1 MNTARDDLNRREFL
15 GIGVGL
21 GVALAAGGL
30 CDWTIERALAEPV
43 DKLAENIPA
52 TVLGRT
58 GWKTK
63 IVGLGT
69 IFRPESK
76 WTMKESD
83 ELLNSLIDLGINV
96 FEIGVVYGES
106 EERFGRVV
114 TKDRRDKLFISS
126 KSTKI
131 TKEGFMKDLEAS
143 LVKLRTDHVD
153 CYMLHNYSTF
163 IEFDRVMGPG
173 GGFEALLEAQKQGK
187 TRFIGMTSHG
197 CPTIMAGMRSQKFDL
212 FVLPF
217 NAAHR
222 EFNRAL
228 TLASKLNAGTLIMK
242 PLGGAGLLKHDPK
255 DATQLPDVLT
265 VQECL
270 SYILSH
276 KGATI
281 AIPNMSTPEH
291 VKGVIAA
298 AAMFKPLTDSQLR
311 EIEAKAARIA
321 GGVCSQCPKPCEAA
335 CPNSVPISYMMSA
348 AQEMRRLGYD
358 NRRHGD
364 RYAVLEH
371 DYQDCDGCGECEKAC
386 PKNFAIRKEI
396 EKYDKTYRESRFAT
410 VLQFDKIYR

>member
-83 ELLNSLIDLGINV
+83 DLLNSLIDIGINV

-163 IEFDRVMGPG
+163 
-173 GGFEALLEAQKQGK
+173 
-187 TRFIGMTSHG
+187 
-197 CPTIMAGMRSQKFDL
+197 
-212 FVLPF
+212 
-217 NAAHR
+217 
-222 EFNRAL
+222 
-228 TLASKLNAGTLIMK
+228 
-242 PLGGAGLLKHDPK
+242 
-255 DATQLPDVLT
+255 
-265 VQECL
+265 
-270 SYILSH
+270 
-276 KGATI
+276 
-281 AIPNMSTPEH
+281 
-291 VKGVIAA
+291 
-298 AAMFKPLTDSQLR
+298 
-311 EIEAKAARIA
+311 
-321 GGVCSQCPKPCEAA
+321 
-335 CPNSVPISYMMSA
+335 
-348 AQEMRRLGYD
+348 
-358 NRRHGD
+358 
-364 RYAVLEH
+364 
-371 DYQDCDGCGECEKAC
+371 
-386 PKNFAIRKEI
+386 
-396 EKYDKTYRESRFAT
+396 
-410 VLQFDKIYR
+410 

>member
-1 MNTARDDLNRREFL
+1 MNDSKDDLSRREFL
-15 GIGVGL
+15 GLGVGL

-30 CDWTIERALAEPV
+30 CDWTMERALAEPV
-43 DKLAENIPA
+43 DKLAENVPT

-58 GWKTK
+58 GWQTK
-63 IVGLGT
+63 IIGLGT

-96 FEIGVVYGES
+96 YELGVVYGES

-114 TKDRRDKLFISS
+114 TRDRRDKLFISS

-131 TKEGFMKDLEAS
+131 TKEGFMKELEAS

-197 CPTIMAGMRSQKFDL
+197 CPTIMAGMRLQKFDA

-217 NAAHR
+217 NPAHR
-222 EFNRAL
+222 EFSRAL
-228 TLASKLNAGTLIMK
+228 TLASKLNCATLVMK
-242 PLGGAGLLKHDPK
+242 PLGGAGLLKHDAK
-255 DATQLPDVLT
+255 DATQLPESLS

-270 SYILSH
+270 SYILSQ

-291 VKGVIAA
+291 VKGTVAA

-311 EIEAKAARIA
+311 EIERKADRIV
-321 GGVCSQCPKPCEAA
+321 GGICSQCKRPCEAA

-364 RYAVLEH
+364 RYATLEH
-371 DYQDCDGCGECEKAC
+371 DFHDCDWCGECEKAC
-386 PKNFAIRKEI
+386 PKAFAIRKEI